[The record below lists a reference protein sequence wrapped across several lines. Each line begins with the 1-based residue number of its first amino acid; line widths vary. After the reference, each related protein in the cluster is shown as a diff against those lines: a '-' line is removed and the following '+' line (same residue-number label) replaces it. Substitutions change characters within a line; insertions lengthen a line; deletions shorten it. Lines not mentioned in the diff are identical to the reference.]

1 MGKKNIFIVDD
12 SMDYINTVSRRL
24 ASEESMVLIDYAL
37 DGKQALQKLQ
47 KYSSIDVL
55 IVDLVTPVYDG
66 YKLLKEISDN
76 KMLYPDINY
85 IICQSGIINDNLLSL
100 LSSYGC
106 DLFLLKPYSIEVLI
120 DHINNASNC
129 KNKISTREQT
139 IEKKITKVLHE
150 VGIPAHIKGY
160 EYLRT
165 AINSSYENPEYFS
178 QITKILY
185 PEIAKKYK
193 TTGSRVERAIRH
205 AIEVAWNRGN
215 IDAIDEIFG
224 YTISASKAKP
234 TNSEFIAM
242 ISDYIKMN
250 NNMIDAKL
258 KI

>member
-1 MGKKNIFIVDD
+1 MEKKSIFIIDD
-12 SMDYINTVSRRL
+12 SMDYINSVSRRV
-24 ASEESMVLIDYAL
+24 AEEENMIIKDYAL

-47 KYSSIDVL
+47 KYNDIDVL

-66 YKLLKEISDN
+66 YRVLKEIKEN
-76 KMLYPDINY
+76 KMLYPNINF
-85 IICQSGIINDNLLSL
+85 IICQSGIINDNLLAL

-120 DHINNASNC
+120 DHINNASD
-129 KNKISTREQT
+129 KREKVSTKEQV

>member
-1 MGKKNIFIVDD
+1 MEKKKVFIIDD
-12 SMDYINTVSRRL
+12 SMEYINEVSRSISSLEDVFVCDFALNGKEGLEKLRKYKDIDI
-24 ASEESMVLIDYAL
+24 LIL
-37 DGKQALQKLQ
+37 
-47 KYSSIDVL
+47 
-55 IVDLVTPVYDG
+55 DLVTPIYDG
-66 YKLLKEISDN
+66 YKVLKEIKEN
-76 KMLYPDINY
+76 KLLYPSINF
-85 IICQSGIINDNLLSL
+85 IICQSGLISDNSLSL
-100 LSSYGC
+100 IKSYGC
-106 DLFLLKPYSIEVLI
+106 DLFLLKPYSIDVLI
-120 DHINNASNC
+120 DHINVNLNERFRI
-129 KNKISTREQT
+129 NKEQT
-139 IEKKITKVLHE
+139 VEKKITKVLHE

-224 YTISASKAKP
+224 YTISANKAKP

-242 ISDYIKMN
+242 ISDYIKMH
-250 NNMIDAKL
+250 NNMIDAKI